1 MKTYFLFEQI
11 YKTMDIHV
19 TLVGLEMWTN
29 GDKID
34 IDSNIENTLLHF
46 SSWQEIFLKKRSNFD
61 HVLLLRYVS
70 VLFSCISQVIYKK
83 KKRK

>member
-1 MKTYFLFEQI
+1 MKIYFSFEQI
-11 YKTMDIHV
+11 YKTLDIHV

-34 IDSNIENTLLHF
+34 IDSNIENTLLRF
-46 SSWQEIFLKKRSNFD
+46 STWQEMILRKRNNFD

-70 VLFSCISQVIYKK
+70 ALFSCIL
-83 KKRK
+83 